1 MSVEALE
8 FVGGGRLSNG
18 AREACGAGA
27 RNRVHCCWYQAGGCA
42 LAWVRV
48 SERKEA
54 NTYWPFLIKPVM
66 FLLWFYVDFAANFYT
81 SNTANAG
88 HFLQC
93 ETRNIAV
100 AGLNL
105 NKLGNLYLSTR

>member
-1 MSVEALE
+1 MWEEAGCQME
-8 FVGGGRLSNG
+8 
-18 AREACGAGA
+18 RERPAVQVPEIGFTAAGIRQEA
-27 RNRVHCCWYQAGGCA
+27 VPCHGCVC
-42 LAWVRV
+42 LR
-48 SERKEA
+48 ERRPILTG
-54 NTYWPFLIKPVM
+54 NSSLNPLCSF
-66 FLLWFYVDFAANFYT
+66 LWFYVDFAANFYT